1 MSFDHSEVAKLVGQ
15 ESGAIRALDAVS
27 KSDVRHWCEL
37 LGDADPD
44 YCEKIKRGEKT
55 VPPPMLLAWTMD
67 PLWPPKREAR
77 EPHEKL
83 AKIFDEAG
91 YPGATGVGL
100 DQEFVRPAR
109 IGDRLSFKVKIL
121 DVSSDEE
128 QTKLGKGYLLRLL
141 YSFLNQDGEVVST
154 QRSTVLRY
162 QTLTPQLG

>member
-1 MSFDHSEVAKLVGQ
+1 MSFGHSKVAKLVGQ

-37 LGDADPD
+37 LGDPDPD
-44 YCEKIKRGEKT
+44 YHEKIKRGEKT
-55 VPPPMLLAWTMD
+55 VPPPMLMAWTMD
-67 PLWPPKREAR
+67 PLWPPKEKAQ

-91 YPGATGVGL
+91 YSAATGIGL
-100 DQEFVRPAR
+100 DQEFVRPVK

-128 QTKLGKGYLLRLL
+128 ETKLGKGYRLRLL
-141 YSFLNQDGEVVST
+141 YTFLNKKGRVVSKQT
-154 QRSTVLRY
+154 QTVLRY

>member
-37 LGDADPD
+37 LGDPDPD
-44 YCEKIKRGEKT
+44 YHEKVKCGEKT

-67 PLWPPKREAR
+67 PLWPPKGEAR

-91 YPGATGVGL
+91 YSGATGVGL

-109 IGDRLSFKVKIL
+109 IGDRLSFKVRIL

-128 QTKLGKGYLLRLL
+128 QTKLGRGYLLRLL
-141 YSFLNQDGEVVST
+141 YSFLNQDGELVST
-154 QRSTVLRY
+154 QTYTVLRY

>member
-1 MSFDHSEVAKLVGQ
+1 MSFGHSKVAKLVGQ

-37 LGDADPD
+37 LGDPDPD
-44 YCEKIKRGEKT
+44 YHEKIKRGEKT

-67 PLWPPKREAR
+67 PLWPPKEKAQ

-83 AKIFDEAG
+83 AKVLDEAG
-91 YPGATGVGL
+91 YSGATGVGL
-100 DQEFVRPAR
+100 DQEFVKAVK

-128 QTKLGKGYLLRLL
+128 ETKLGKGYLLRLL
-141 YSFLNQDGEVVST
+141 YTFFNQDGEVVST
-154 QRSTVLRY
+154 QTYTVFRY
-162 QTLTPQLG
+162 RTLTPQLG